1 MSTKVKPIID
11 RNKFIDLVKNVS
23 KTKLFSKN
31 NDINPIKVNKK
42 LGTELIYHNISL
54 SKEKTKL
61 ANARL
66 KNIIQKTTSQK
77 KKFHQKIQLT
87 LKVILIL

>member
-42 LGTELIYHNISL
+42 LGTELIYNNISL
-54 SKEKTKL
+54 
-61 ANARL
+61 
-66 KNIIQKTTSQK
+66 
-77 KKFHQKIQLT
+77 
-87 LKVILIL
+87 